1 MKKLIISIILSATL
15 ILCLL
20 PVTVSAEPANKPI
33 TPKDI
38 KEMTFVH
45 FAKPDSPPGQ
55 LKKDKPEPEPE
66 GIYELIG
73 TKLFETATYYVNT
86 TGAPTDSDVEI
97 IESFGTWD
105 NEVAADLFNYG
116 GETDISG
123 RKYDG
128 QNTVSWA
135 RIAPKRTI
143 AIATF
148 WYYSDDN
155 PDTFDPIIEFDIV
168 FNSFLNWGIDADDE
182 LTDYYLTEAFDVQN
196 IATHE
201 VGHIVGLGDLY
212 DNDNSYLTMYGYG
225 SLGETQ
231 KISLEDGDIAGAL
244 AIYN

>member
-1 MKKLIISIILSATL
+1 MKKLIISIILSVTL

-33 TPKDI
+33 TPRDI

-55 LKKDKPEPEPE
+55 AKKDKPEPEPE

-73 TKLFETATYYVNT
+73 TKLFDTATYYVNT
-86 TGAPTDSDVEI
+86 SGAPEDSLAEI
-97 IESFGTWD
+97 ISSFDTWD
-105 NEVAADLFNYG
+105 NEVATDLFTYED
-116 GETDISG
+116 ETSISG

-148 WYYSDDN
+148 WYSYDGN
-155 PDTFDPIIEFDIV
+155 PETLDPIIEFDIV
-168 FNSFLNWGIDADDE
+168 FNSFLNWGIDPDDE
-182 LTDYYLTEAFDVQN
+182 GPVTLTNAFDVQN